1 MFGSVHFLS
10 MAWLGAL
17 CFGLQAP
24 VEIALGDAFLGM
36 QRIETAE
43 LCLLDPPELFLEPL
57 RSKQHQQ
64 PSPQHSSNCAFP
76 CDMPNKPCLD
86 PLAPE
91 VVDPDNQPELAQ
103 SHESI
108 SSEVAGSESGNQ
120 AQLTPVTAFLVL
132 IPVTA
137 FLVQWTLTESGPQQ
151 QLIPVTAFLVQWTL
165 TESGPQPQ
173 LITLTAALV
182 QWAVQQ
188 QQAAAAVAAE
198 ASEATEAATPEALE
212 VAEEAEVLKV
222 AEALEAAEHPES
234 PGSDLARASTAA
246 SSSAASSAPSGSAS
260 SSGLNPN
267 APKFRSGREV
277 RDGIWMHVARQT
289 LDSCGQES
297 FDVICHIKVGVK
309 FLINQACPYEQI
321 GLPCLTR
328 PGGGCLRCDHFKE
341 AETFVNQLLQDRD
354 PLDLTMDSC

>member
-1 MFGSVHFLS
+1 MHFLS

-24 VEIALGDAFLGM
+24 VEIALGM
-36 QRIETAE
+36 QRIEAAE

-57 RSKQHQQ
+57 RSKRHQQ

-198 ASEATEAATPEALE
+198 ASEAATEAATPEALEVAEEALEVAEEALE

-277 RDGIWMHVARQT
+277 RDGIWMHVARTTNSGFLWSRT
-289 LDSCGQES
+289 LD
-297 FDVICHIKVGVK
+297 VGR
-309 FLINQACPYEQI
+309 L
-321 GLPCLTR
+321 
-328 PGGGCLRCDHFKE
+328 
-341 AETFVNQLLQDRD
+341 
-354 PLDLTMDSC
+354 

>member
-1 MFGSVHFLS
+1 
-10 MAWLGAL
+10 
-17 CFGLQAP
+17 
-24 VEIALGDAFLGM
+24 
-36 QRIETAE
+36 
-43 LCLLDPPELFLEPL
+43 
-57 RSKQHQQ
+57 
-64 PSPQHSSNCAFP
+64 
-76 CDMPNKPCLD
+76 MPNKPCLD

-120 AQLTPVTAFLVL
+120 AQLTPVTAFLV
-132 IPVTA
+132 
-137 FLVQWTLTESGPQQ
+137 
-151 QLIPVTAFLVQWTL
+151 LIPVTAFLVQWTL

-267 APKFRSGREV
+267 APKFRSGRE
-277 RDGIWMHVARQT
+277 
-289 LDSCGQES
+289 
-297 FDVICHIKVGVK
+297 
-309 FLINQACPYEQI
+309 ACPYEQI

-341 AETFVNQLLQDRD
+341 GKCKRKTTCKYCHC
-354 PLDLTMDSC
+354 LTPRGATRGGKSPRKPRNEG